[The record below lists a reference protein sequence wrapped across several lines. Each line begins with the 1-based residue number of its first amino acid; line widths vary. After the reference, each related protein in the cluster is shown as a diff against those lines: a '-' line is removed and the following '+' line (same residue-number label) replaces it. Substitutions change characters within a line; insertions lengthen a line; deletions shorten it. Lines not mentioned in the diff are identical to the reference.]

1 MKWNEFIQK
10 ILDDFRY
17 STYDVE
23 RLTGIPHP
31 VIHKIRTGITK
42 RPTQFTIKRL
52 EQGLGIKVNN
62 SNPANITYEKVGEK
76 QEFQVVNAEIHA
88 YPVVTHVYAGNSPA
102 LFQEDNIKEYVQL
115 PYGKTENCFAVKVI
129 GDSMH
134 HVIDEGD
141 FLLVDMDKEISNGC
155 IVVALLKDG
164 KQIIKRYRAITP
176 GEVMFYSDN
185 GNYEP
190 LVLPNGE
197 IEAIYKVV
205 GIWKKL

>member
-1 MKWNEFIQK
+1 MNWKELIDR
-10 ILDDFRY
+10 ILSDFRI
-17 STYDVE
+17 STYELADKTG
-23 RLTGIPHP
+23 LTQPTLFR
-31 VIHKIRTGITK
+31 IRSGSTDK
-42 RPTQFTIKRL
+42 PTANTIKRL
-52 EQGLGIKVNN
+52 EQGLNIKIDDRD
-62 SNPANITYEKVGEK
+62 PENITYKRNEKA
-76 QEFQVVNAEIHA
+76 QEFQIINTELHE
-88 YPVVTHVYAGNSPA
+88 YPVVTNVYAGNSPA

-115 PYGKTENCFAVKVI
+115 PYGKKENCFAVKVV
-129 GDSMH
+129 GNSMNH
-134 HVIDEGD
+134 IIDEGD
-141 FLLVDMDKEISNGC
+141 LLLVDMDKEISNGC

-164 KQIIKRYRAITP
+164 KQIIKRYRALTP